1 MIGPIKMHNS
11 TNFFC
16 AIRLSFPRTF
26 SSELMIFSHII
37 IENYFFLP
45 YFQVLHDIGPDTLV
59 ILLES
64 FHIRLDLLFVALSC
78 LIILDII
85 LDIF

>member
-1 MIGPIKMHNS
+1 MQLGFPFHFLKSTDDFQPHNYS
-11 TNFFC
+11 K
-16 AIRLSFPRTF
+16 L
-26 SSELMIFSHII
+26 L
-37 IENYFFLP
+37 LP

-64 FHIRLDLLFVALSC
+64 FHIRLDLLFVALSR

-85 LDIF
+85 LDIV

>member
-1 MIGPIKMHNS
+1 MIGPMKMHNS

-16 AIRLSFPRTF
+16 AIRLSLPRTF
-26 SSELMIFSHII
+26 SSQLMLFSHII
-37 IENYFFLP
+37 IENYFYHIFK
-45 YFQVLHDIGPDTLV
+45 YFIGTDTLV

-64 FHIRLDLLFVALSC
+64 YHIRLDLLFVALSR

-85 LDIF
+85 LEFV